1 MPGPR
6 FKTLIKGRMVRYQDV
21 VDVAERE
28 QCKCGPRGSV
38 SCYQICVKNGQTFAP
53 GQNSV
58 TDGADGTS
66 LECDCLEGGEWSCA
80 IKTSFSSSSSSS
92 QRYPIKLCFRDYHR
106 ETKFEGTRK
115 SFIFKILISNNYS
128 KIDRFL
134 LNFLTFEYMGDLRL
148 I

>member
-1 MPGPR
+1 
-6 FKTLIKGRMVRYQDV
+6 MVRYQDV

-92 QRYPIKLCFRDYHR
+92 QRYPLKLCFREDHR
-106 ETKFEGTRK
+106 ETKFDGTRK
-115 SFIFKILISNNYS
+115 KLYIYLDPSISFLVLERI
-128 KIDRFL
+128 
-134 LNFLTFEYMGDLRL
+134 E
-148 I
+148 